1 MRTFND
7 LIFKQHPIVPDG
19 VQAIMKLKNGY
30 EISVVGGGRGLYG
43 DGKKT
48 FEIAVFDR
56 QGEMIALGDGDQV
69 LGYQTR
75 DEVTDVIQKYDS
87 KTVLKIKL

>member
-1 MRTFND
+1 MRTFDD
-7 LIFKQHPIVPDG
+7 LIFKQHPVVPDG
-19 VQAIMKLKNGY
+19 VQARMKLKNGY
-30 EISVVGGGRGLYG
+30 EISVVGGRRLYG

-56 QGEMIALGDGDQV
+56 QGEMIALGDGDQI